1 MSNTSVAITR
11 NNTTDI
17 ENQVSEAF
25 LDADKP
31 GDNTDFCLLLILCR
45 NDFPSNLMM
54 DKSNLYILLVF
65 FKNYAFFPFLGN
77 LLCLKVQLK
86 KDFFKKK
93 GGKKSIKNGTE
104 KNGGSLIS
112 SARG

>member
-31 GDNTDFCLLLILCR
+31 GDNTDFCLLLILCI
-45 NDFPSNLMM
+45 NDFPLNLMM
-54 DKSNLYILLVF
+54 DKSNLYILKVL
-65 FKNYAFFPFLGN
+65 KNYAFFPFLGN
-77 LLCLKVQLK
+77 LLCLEVQLK
-86 KDFFKKK
+86 TDF
-93 GGKKSIKNGTE
+93 
-104 KNGGSLIS
+104 
-112 SARG
+112 